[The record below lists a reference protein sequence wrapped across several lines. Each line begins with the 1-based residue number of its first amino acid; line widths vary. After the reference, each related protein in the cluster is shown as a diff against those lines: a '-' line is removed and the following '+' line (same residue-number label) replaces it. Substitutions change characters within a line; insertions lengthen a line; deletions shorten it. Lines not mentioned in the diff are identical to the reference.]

1 MSRAPFPTF
10 PPEYRRRFV
19 DAGLWL
25 DRTLQS
31 YFDESA
37 QRMPE
42 HVAIVAGERR
52 ISFADW
58 ADEARRVAA
67 GLVRLGVRKGDIVTV
82 QLPNWP
88 ELCVLQI
95 ALARI
100 GAVIQPMHMVYRE
113 REMESMLRFCDSR
126 AMIVAGSYQ
135 GFEHA
140 AAVAGMRARLPELAQ
155 VITVGSGVASG
166 DATYDSLLGSDDGLD
181 AYLSSAAIGADDVFY
196 LNFTSGTE
204 GAPKG
209 FLHTHN
215 TLVSVMKRFADMT
228 TQANPASRD
237 DVILANSPMSHS
249 FGHLATYQ
257 VLLRGVRMVL
267 VERFSPTEILKI
279 VERERVTALSGTP
292 AHLISLLSHPDL
304 PRTDIRSV
312 KSVGVGGA
320 QCPPEVMKDI
330 ERVFGVKSGN
340 MYGMGENIVHTQV
353 AASDPP
359 ELIRDTV
366 GKPVPGAELRIFA
379 ADRSTERP
387 MGEVGEIAYRGPSL
401 FLAYYKNPERTA
413 ETRNAD
419 GWFFTGDLG
428 FVDERGYL
436 HLAGRQKE
444 MINRGGTKI
453 FPKEIEDLLH
463 EHPKI
468 LRAAVIG
475 MPDAR
480 LGERVCA
487 CVELK
492 PGETLTLGEVK
503 SFLAGKQVMKHNVPE
518 RLEVLTALP
527 QTPTGKVQKEPL
539 VRAVA
544 DKLAAETAA
553 AAGGTPGAGG
563 TA

>member
-10 PPEYRRRFV
+10 PQEYRRRFIE
-19 DAGLWL
+19 AGLWL

-31 YFDESA
+31 CFDETA

-113 REMESMLRFCDSR
+113 REIESMLRFCDSR
-126 AMIVAGSYQ
+126 AVILAGSYQ
-135 GFEHA
+135 GFDHA

-155 VITVGSGVASG
+155 VITVRADAGG
-166 DATYDSLLGSDDGLD
+166 DATYESLLASDAGLD
-181 AYLSSAAIGADDVFY
+181 AYLEASAIGADDVFY

-249 FGHLATYQ
+249 FGHLTTYQ

-279 VERERVTALSGTP
+279 IERERVTALSGTP
-292 AHLISLLSHPDL
+292 AHIISLLSHPDL
-304 PRTDIRSV
+304 PRTDTSSV

-330 ERVFGVKSGN
+330 QRVFGVKSGN

-353 AASDPP
+353 SANDPP
-359 ELIRDTV
+359 EVIRETV

-379 ADRSTERP
+379 ADRRTEQP
-387 MGEVGEIAYRGPSL
+387 TLGVGEIAYRGPSL

-428 FVDERGYL
+428 FVDEQGYL
-436 HLAGRQKE
+436 HLSGRKKD

-463 EHPKI
+463 EHPAI

-492 PGETLTLGEVK
+492 PGATLTLDEVK
-503 SFLAGKQVMKHNVPE
+503 VFLEGKRVMKHNVPE
-518 RLEVLTALP
+518 RLEVMAALP

-544 DKLAAETAA
+544 DKLAAESARAGAA
-553 AAGGTPGAGG
+553 PAQGGSA
-563 TA
+563 

>member
-10 PPEYRRRFV
+10 PQEYRRRFIE
-19 DAGLWL
+19 AGLWL

-31 YFDESA
+31 CFDETA

-113 REMESMLRFCDSR
+113 REIESMLGFCDSR
-126 AMIVAGSYQ
+126 AVILAGSHQ
-135 GFEHA
+135 GFDHA
-140 AAVAGMRARLPELAQ
+140 AAVAGMRPRLPELAQ
-155 VITVGSGVASG
+155 VITVRADAGGG
-166 DATYDSLLGSDDGLD
+166 ATYESLLASDAGLD
-181 AYLSSAAIGADDVFY
+181 AYLEASAIGADDVFY

-249 FGHLATYQ
+249 FGHLTTYQ

-279 VERERVTALSGTP
+279 IERERVTALSGTP
-292 AHLISLLSHPDL
+292 AHIISLLSHPDL
-304 PRTDIRSV
+304 PRTDTSSV

-330 ERVFGVKSGN
+330 QRVFGVKSGN

-353 AASDPP
+353 SANDPP
-359 ELIRDTV
+359 EVIRETV

-379 ADRSTERP
+379 ADRRTEQP
-387 MGEVGEIAYRGPSL
+387 TLGVGEIAYRGPSL

-428 FVDERGYL
+428 FVDEQGYL
-436 HLAGRQKE
+436 HLSGRKKD

-463 EHPKI
+463 EHPAI

-492 PGETLTLGEVK
+492 PGATLTLDEVK
-503 SFLAGKQVMKHNVPE
+503 VFLEGKRVMKHNVPE
-518 RLEVLTALP
+518 RLEVMAALP

-544 DKLAAETAA
+544 DKLAAESARAGAA
-553 AAGGTPGAGG
+553 PAQGGSA
-563 TA
+563 

>member
-10 PPEYRRRFV
+10 PHEYRRRFV
-19 DAGLWL
+19 EAGLWL

-31 YFDESA
+31 CFDETA

-113 REMESMLRFCDSR
+113 REIESMLRFCDSR
-126 AMIVAGSYQ
+126 AVILAGSHQ
-135 GFEHA
+135 GFDHA

-155 VITVGSGVASG
+155 VITVRADAGG
-166 DATYDSLLGSDDGLD
+166 DATYESLLASDAGLD
-181 AYLSSAAIGADDVFY
+181 TYLGASAIGADDVFY

-249 FGHLATYQ
+249 FGHLTTYQ

-279 VERERVTALSGTP
+279 IERERVTALSGTP
-292 AHLISLLSHPDL
+292 AHIISLLSHPDL
-304 PRTDIRSV
+304 PRTDTSSV

-330 ERVFGVKSGN
+330 QRVFGVKSGN

-353 AASDPP
+353 SANDPP
-359 ELIRDTV
+359 EVIRETV

-379 ADRSTERP
+379 ADRRTEQP
-387 MGEVGEIAYRGPSL
+387 TLGVGEIAYRGPSL

-428 FVDERGYL
+428 FVDEQGYL
-436 HLAGRQKE
+436 HLSGRKKD

-463 EHPKI
+463 EHPAI

-492 PGETLTLGEVK
+492 PGATLTLDEVK
-503 SFLAGKQVMKHNVPE
+503 VFLEGKRVMKHNVPE
-518 RLEVLTALP
+518 RLEVMAALP

-544 DKLAAETAA
+544 DKLAAESARAGAA
-553 AAGGTPGAGG
+553 PAQGGSA
-563 TA
+563 